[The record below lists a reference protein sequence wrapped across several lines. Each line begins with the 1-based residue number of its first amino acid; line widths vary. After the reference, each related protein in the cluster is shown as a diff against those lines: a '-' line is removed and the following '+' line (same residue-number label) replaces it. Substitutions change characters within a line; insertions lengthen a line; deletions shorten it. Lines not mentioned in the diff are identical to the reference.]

1 MTQPK
6 TIKLYSSNVFTL
18 NIIRVKERRRR
29 QRESENE
36 GKSVCDLR
44 DKPIGIIRESKE

>member
-18 NIIRVKERRRR
+18 NIIRVKERRRER
-29 QRESENE
+29 QTERKMEIES
-36 GKSVCDLR
+36 
-44 DKPIGIIRESKE
+44 